1 MNSYEGGATEN
12 IETVIIGGGQAGLA
26 TAYHLLGRG
35 RPFVIL
41 DENQRIG
48 DAWRQRWDSLRLF
61 TPARYSGLPGW
72 QFPALPLSFPT
83 KDEVAEYLE
92 AYAARFELPVRT
104 GINVDGV
111 HRDGNRYIVTSAGGR
126 FEADNVVIA
135 SGSHRSPRVPDL
147 AAELDPGIVQLHSSE
162 YRSPAQLR
170 EGATLVVG
178 AGNSGAEIAFEVSR
192 THPTSLSGRSVGQI
206 PVNYGTTAFRFFMVL
221 LRFAGLHVLTVN
233 TPVGRKVRPHF
244 LANGTPLIRTKRN
257 DLAAAGVELLPRT
270 THVRDGLPVVE
281 DGRVL
286 DVANV
291 IWCTG
296 FRPGFEW
303 IDLDVF
309 DDDGRPV
316 DHRGVVLDQPGL
328 FFVGLQFQYGPPSDA
343 FPGVGRDAEYI
354 AGQIAARVRSREAI
368 PAPVLHAA

>member
-1 MNSYEGGATEN
+1 MNGNGGAAERV
-12 IETVIIGGGQAGLA
+12 ETLIIGGGQAGLA
-26 TAYHLLGRG
+26 TGYHLRRRG

-41 DENQRIG
+41 DANQRIG

-72 QFPALPLSFPT
+72 QFPAPGFSFPT
-83 KDEVAEYLE
+83 KDEVGDYLE
-92 AYAARFELPVRT
+92 AYAARFELPVHT

-126 FEADNVVIA
+126 FEADNVVVA
-135 SGSHRSPRVPDL
+135 SGSHRSPRVPDF
-147 AAELDPGIVQLHSSE
+147 AAELDPSILQLHSCE

-178 AGNSGAEIAFEVSR
+178 AGNSGAEIALEVSR
-192 THPTSLSGRSVGQI
+192 THLTSLSGRSVGQI
-206 PVNYGTTAFRFFMVL
+206 PVKYGTTAFRFFLVL
-221 LRFAGLHVLTVN
+221 LRFAGLHVLTVD

-257 DLAAAGVELLPRT
+257 DLVAAGVELLPRT
-270 THVRDGLPVVE
+270 THVRGGSPALE

-286 DVANV
+286 EVANV

-316 DHRGVVLDQPGL
+316 HHRGVVLDQPGL

-354 AGQIAARVRSREAI
+354 ADQVAARVRLHEAS
-368 PAPVLHAA
+368 PESVMDAA

>member
-1 MNSYEGGATEN
+1 MTER

-26 TAYHLLGRG
+26 TGYHLRRRG

-41 DENQRIG
+41 DENQQIG
-48 DAWRQRWDSLRLF
+48 DAWRHRWDSLRLF
-61 TPARYSGLPGW
+61 TQARHSGLPGW
-72 QFPALPLSFPT
+72 QFPAPPLSFPS
-83 KDEVAEYLE
+83 KDEVADYLE
-92 AYAARFELPVRT
+92 AYAARFVLPVRT
-104 GINVDGV
+104 GISVDGV

-126 FEADNVVIA
+126 FEAENVVVA
-135 SGSHRSPRVPDL
+135 SGSHRSPRVPDF
-147 AAELDPGIVQLHSSE
+147 AAELDPSILQLHSCE

-178 AGNSGAEIAFEVSR
+178 AGNSGAEIALELSA
-192 THPTSLSGRSVGQI
+192 THPTSLSGRSVGQV
-206 PVNYGTTAFRFFMVL
+206 PVKPGTIAFRFFLVL
-221 LRFAGLHVLTVN
+221 LRFASLHVLTVD
-233 TPVGRKVRPHF
+233 TPLGRKVRPHF
-244 LANGTPLIRTKRN
+244 LANGTPLFRTKRT

-270 THVRDGLPVVE
+270 THVRDGLPVVD

-309 DDDGRPV
+309 DGDGRPV
-316 DHRGVVLDQPGL
+316 HHRGVVLDQPGL

-354 AGQIAARVRSREAI
+354 ADQVAARVRVHEAS
-368 PAPVLHAA
+368 PEPVLDAA